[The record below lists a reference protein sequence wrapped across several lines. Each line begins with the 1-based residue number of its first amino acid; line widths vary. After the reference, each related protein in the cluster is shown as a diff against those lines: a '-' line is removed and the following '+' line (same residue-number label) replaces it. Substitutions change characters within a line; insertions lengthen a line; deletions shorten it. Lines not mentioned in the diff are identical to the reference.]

1 MTYELRIVQFFDL
14 LTDNNKRHRFQ
25 NYFVGDTKS
34 SVPNLTGEYT
44 FAPFQVEGN
53 VSSLNGDNDQLTV
66 LFPSTEY
73 AVRLVEEGEGN
84 RKSLLTL
91 DTRFVNQA
99 GGISKNGPREIFVGL
114 GASFSTDTIE
124 LRFSSALDAVA
135 SNFPANSLTGNNV
148 GILPLESA
156 LSLR

>member
-1 MTYELRIVQFFDL
+1 MTHELRIVQFFNL
-14 LTDNNKRHRFQ
+14 GTATGKSHEFQ
-25 NYFVGDTKS
+25 NYFVGQKITFGGLQYS
-34 SVPNLTGEYT
+34 
-44 FAPFQVEGN
+44 FAPFQVEGS

-84 RKSLLTL
+84 RRSLLTL
-91 DTRFVNQA
+91 DTRFVNQS
-99 GGISKNGPREIFVGL
+99 GGISNNGPHEIFVGL

-135 SNFPANSLTGNNV
+135 SNFPANSLTEKNV

>member
-1 MTYELRIVQFFDL
+1 MTQEIRLVQFFDL
-14 LTDNNKRHRFQ
+14 LTDNSKRHRFQ
-25 NYFVGDTKS
+25 NYFVGSKQTFGGAFFS
-34 SVPNLTGEYT
+34 
-44 FAPFQVEGN
+44 FAPFQVNGS
-53 VSSLNGDNDQLTV
+53 VLSLNGDNDQLTV
-66 LFPSTEY
+66 LFPATEY

-91 DTRFVNQA
+91 DTRFVNQS
-99 GGISKNGPREIFVGL
+99 GGVSNNGPHEIFVGL

-135 SNFPANSLTGNNV
+135 SNFPANSLTSKNV

>member
-1 MTYELRIVQFFDL
+1 MTHEIRIVQFFDL

-25 NYFVGDTKS
+25 NYFVGQKITFGTS
-34 SVPNLTGEYT
+34 QYS

-84 RKSLLTL
+84 RRSLLTL
-91 DTRFVNQA
+91 DTRFVNA
-99 GGISKNGPREIFVGL
+99 SGGVGNNGPREIFVGL

-135 SNFPANSLTGNNV
+135 SNFPANSLTGENV

>member
-1 MTYELRIVQFFDL
+1 MTNEIRLVQFFDL
-14 LTDNNKRHRFQ
+14 LTDNGNPHRYQ
-25 NYFVGDTKS
+25 NYFVGSEQTFGGKS
-34 SVPNLTGEYT
+34 
-44 FAPFQVEGN
+44 FAFGPFQVNGS

-66 LFPSTEY
+66 LFPATEY

-91 DTRFVNQA
+91 DTRFVNQS
-99 GGISKNGPREIFVGL
+99 GGVSNNGPREIFVGL

-135 SNFPANSLTGNNV
+135 SNFPANSLTSKNV